1 LVKLLDE
8 FTDLFAKATSS
19 GKTLT
24 SRHKFFGKTKD
35 DLISAKYAV
44 LRAILPF
51 SDAFPTNQRHNN
63 DDLYD
68 DWKEITNNFMNS
80 AGTWSEKDNRDASKK
95 YNKYLLDGL
104 KQTTTWSIEYI
115 EDYAKKKEAAL
126 ESTEQNLRE
135 AIKNGIKT
143 INEAHEGDPKK
154 YKIWWDKGPE
164 TQIRRKFGKEYNT
177 AIDNR
182 MKLLLTL
189 VDNTDKAEDYAEMDF
204 LTLPDDIATQ
214 LVNMDPKEL
223 HALLDE
229 SVIEGK
235 ALAKLMAMIDDN
247 VDDEDILKEF
257 PKLSSED
264 LLDWQDSYGINDNI
278 VDKISDKIIGEGKI
292 TESVIGVK
300 TEKFFRPDV
309 LTKALDKAKI
319 KYKFNRLSLTLSV
332 IDLDK
337 KYFEDAKQVVDDLGL
352 SVMMAKESKLTEGMS
367 KGAIKKAIK
376 TIDKQ
381 IDTETGGDGEPLDNE
396 TLQALEQERERL
408 ESMLEGKLTEA
419 YIELDAIDPKNK
431 VLLKQLKGLKVKMK
445 VISKSGPG
453 GGAAV
458 IGLTGKREA
467 LEDVVSNPVWGWD
480 DPELAEFI
488 EEGYNMKYKTP
499 KVKGKKVAADT
510 IEIDG
515 VEPREG
521 PDDGT
526 TDAYAS
532 YAEFTNGKKLSQDEL
547 DDLTDNN
554 PDLIYRLAMEQF
566 FESKVNEHVSQI
578 NKTRKNYKISN
589 K

>member
-1 LVKLLDE
+1 MKL
-8 FTDLFAKATSS
+8 
-19 GKTLT
+19 
-24 SRHKFFGKTKD
+24 
-35 DLISAKYAV
+35 
-44 LRAILPF
+44 
-51 SDAFPTNQRHNN
+51 
-63 DDLYD
+63 
-68 DWKEITNNFMNS
+68 
-80 AGTWSEKDNRDASKK
+80 
-95 YNKYLLDGL
+95 
-104 KQTTTWSIEYI
+104 
-115 EDYAKKKEAAL
+115 
-126 ESTEQNLRE
+126 TEQNLRE
-135 AIKNGIKT
+135 AIRNGIKT

-223 HALLDE
+223 HRLLDE
-229 SVIEGK
+229 SV
-235 ALAKLMAMIDDN
+235 N
-247 VDDEDILKEF
+247 V
-257 PKLSSED
+257 
-264 LLDWQDSYGINDNI
+264 N
-278 VDKISDKIIGEGKI
+278 
-292 TESVIGVK
+292 ESVIGVK

-352 SVMMAKESKLTEGMS
+352 SVMMAKESKLTEGLS
-367 KGAIKKAIK
+367 KSAIKKAIK

-408 ESMLEGKLTEA
+408 ESMLENKLTEA

>member
-1 LVKLLDE
+1 MKL
-8 FTDLFAKATSS
+8 
-19 GKTLT
+19 
-24 SRHKFFGKTKD
+24 
-35 DLISAKYAV
+35 
-44 LRAILPF
+44 
-51 SDAFPTNQRHNN
+51 
-63 DDLYD
+63 
-68 DWKEITNNFMNS
+68 
-80 AGTWSEKDNRDASKK
+80 
-95 YNKYLLDGL
+95 
-104 KQTTTWSIEYI
+104 
-115 EDYAKKKEAAL
+115 
-126 ESTEQNLRE
+126 TEQKLRE

-143 INEAHEGDPKK
+143 INERKGFKNTKDFESFLEEIDGMGESAIRKIMGKDYIDTPGFYQDEKADYDNDIIEFMLSNMGREEYDKLEKYWDDNVAESVVTEAHEGDPKK

-182 MKLLLTL
+182 MKLILTL
-189 VDNTDKAEDYAEMDF
+189 VDDTDKAEDYAEMDF
-204 LTLPDDIATQ
+204 LKLPDDISTQ

-223 HALLDE
+223 HKLLDE
-229 SVIEGK
+229 SV
-235 ALAKLMAMIDDN
+235 N
-247 VDDEDILKEF
+247 V
-257 PKLSSED
+257 
-264 LLDWQDSYGINDNI
+264 N
-278 VDKISDKIIGEGKI
+278 
-292 TESVIGVK
+292 ESVIGVK

-352 SVMMAKESKLTEGMS
+352 SVMMAKESKIEEGRNAPKIACIECDEVNTKAKWEKNDGVCPSCNKSTQGVRESKLTEGMS

-408 ESMLEGKLTEA
+408 ESMLESKLTEA

-532 YAEFTNGKKLSQDEL
+532 YAEFTNGKKLSQEEL

-566 FESKVNEHVSQI
+566 FESKVNEHISQI

>member
-1 LVKLLDE
+1 MKL
-8 FTDLFAKATSS
+8 
-19 GKTLT
+19 
-24 SRHKFFGKTKD
+24 
-35 DLISAKYAV
+35 
-44 LRAILPF
+44 
-51 SDAFPTNQRHNN
+51 
-63 DDLYD
+63 
-68 DWKEITNNFMNS
+68 
-80 AGTWSEKDNRDASKK
+80 
-95 YNKYLLDGL
+95 
-104 KQTTTWSIEYI
+104 IEQ
-115 EDYAKKKEAAL
+115 K
-126 ESTEQNLRE
+126 LRE
-135 AIKNGIKT
+135 AIRNGIKT
-143 INEAHEGDPKK
+143 INERKGFKNTKNFADFLEEIDGMGESAIRKIMGKDYIDTPGFYQDEKANYDNDIIEFMLSNMGRKEYDKLEKYWDDNVAESIVTEKYNGWTNWDTWNANNWLTNDEGAYDQAMHTVDERGLEKFFIQRFGKKHDDINIKKVNWEEIFDGLNESKLTEAHKGDSKK

-182 MKLLLTL
+182 MKLLLSL
-189 VDNTDKAEDYAEMDF
+189 VDDPDKAENYAEMDF
-204 LTLPDDIATQ
+204 LTLPDDISTQ

-229 SVIEGK
+229 SV
-235 ALAKLMAMIDDN
+235 N
-247 VDDEDILKEF
+247 V
-257 PKLSSED
+257 
-264 LLDWQDSYGINDNI
+264 N
-278 VDKISDKIIGEGKI
+278 
-292 TESVIGVK
+292 ESVIGVK

-367 KGAIKKAIK
+367 KSAIKKAIK

-381 IDTETGGDGEPLDNE
+381 IDTETGGDGEPLNNE

-445 VISKSGPG
+445 VISNSGPG

-458 IGLTGKREA
+458 VGLTGKREA
-467 LEDVVSNPVWGWD
+467 LEDVVSNPIWGWD

-488 EEGYNMKYKTP
+488 EE
-499 KVKGKKVAADT
+499 
-510 IEIDG
+510 
-515 VEPREG
+515 R
-521 PDDGT
+521 
-526 TDAYAS
+526 
-532 YAEFTNGKKLSQDEL
+532 
-547 DDLTDNN
+547 
-554 PDLIYRLAMEQF
+554 
-566 FESKVNEHVSQI
+566 KVNEHISQI
-578 NKTRKNYKISN
+578 NKTRKNFKISN